1 MARYSRSVMKAVGQ
15 AKTSLTETPTD
26 ECMHVKQ
33 GSDEPQNRQ
42 DACTHDSQHTYIVIP
57 THAVAVAHRQLMS
70 YHQHCIMKPDI
81 TTSQKAM
88 MA

>member
-1 MARYSRSVMKAVGQ
+1 MQKCHCPVPL
-15 AKTSLTETPTD
+15 KTA
-26 ECMHVKQ
+26 M
-33 GSDEPQNRQ
+33 
-42 DACTHDSQHTYIVIP
+42 
-57 THAVAVAHRQLMS
+57 AHRQLMS

>member
-1 MARYSRSVMKAVGQ
+1 MQVHITA
-15 AKTSLTETPTD
+15 
-26 ECMHVKQ
+26 
-33 GSDEPQNRQ
+33 N
-42 DACTHDSQHTYIVIP
+42 THYIPIP
-57 THAVAVAHRQLMS
+57 TQAVAVAHRQLMS